1 MARNKT
7 AVGGDA
13 NCRSFAVD
21 AAALVGLDLAADKS
35 RATRVERSS
44 KSFFRARNPKSGEN
58 SPVKKKKKRENSFA
72 QDKKVGK
79 VTSAQEIKK
88 RRKSS
93 VKKKKTAKFSTS
105 RNLKVGNT
113 LRLRRKKTGKFLRA
127 KIKKAG

>member
-21 AAALVGLDLAADKS
+21 AAALVGLDLAAGKS

-58 SPVKKKKKRENSFA
+58 SPVKKKKN
-72 QDKKVGK
+72 GK
-79 VTSAQEIKK
+79 IP
-88 RRKSS
+88 
-93 VKKKKTAKFSTS
+93 S
-105 RNLKVGNT
+105 R
-113 LRLRRKKTGKFLRA
+113 
-127 KIKKAG
+127 KIKKSGKLPPRKK